1 MIYEFTLWSWC
12 LYSWYEV
19 RVVIGSFNSLFH
31 NMKFITTVMPWITSS
46 TRIVLL
52 IMIAALIYMSIAWIE
67 VTDTFKDVIMIVVAF
82 FFWQR
87 ANEIKTFADKETF
100 TPQD

>member
-1 MIYEFTLWSWC
+1 
-12 LYSWYEV
+12 
-19 RVVIGSFNSLFH
+19 
-31 NMKFITTVMPWITSS
+31 
-46 TRIVLL
+46 
-52 IMIAALIYMSIAWIE
+52 MIAALIYMSIAWIE